1 MTRLPE
7 NQSPKQERFLVNGA
21 ITIFPDV
28 QVHLRMWEQAL
39 RRARAPHGENGQKI
53 DGRKLKT

>member
-28 QVHLRMWEQAL
+28 QVHLRMWEQAPC
-39 RRARAPHGENGQKI
+39 RARVADGENGQKI
-53 DGRKLKT
+53 DGRELKT